1 MLKKIVSLALVG
13 SLMAV
18 ASARPVS
25 AVTLTKAEKEARFA
39 EKVKAGIT
47 KLGTGTEAR
56 VEVKLRDKTKLKG
69 YISEAGEEQFT
80 VVDAKTGIATI
91 VAYPQVKQV
100 KGNNLS
106 RGAEIALG
114 IGIIVVPI
122 IIIIYL
128 VSRD

>member
-1 MLKKIVSLALVG
+1 MRKKIVSLALVG

-69 YISEAGEEQFT
+69 YISEAGAEQFT

>member
-1 MLKKIVSLALVG
+1 MLKKILSLALAG
-13 SLMAV
+13 SLMAA

-25 AVTLTKAEKEARFA
+25 AVTLTKAEKEARFV

-69 YISEAGEEQFT
+69 YISEASAEQFT
-80 VVDAKTGIATI
+80 VVDAKTGVATI

-100 KGNNLS
+100 KGHNLS
-106 RGAEIALG
+106 RGAEIA
-114 IGIIVVPI
+114 IGIVLIVIPFIVV
-122 IIIIYL
+122 IYL
-128 VSRD
+128 V

>member
-1 MLKKIVSLALVG
+1 MLKKILSLALAG
-13 SLMAV
+13 SLMAA

-25 AVTLTKAEKEARFA
+25 AATLSKAEKEARFV
-39 EKVKAGIT
+39 EKVKAGIAQ
-47 KLGTGTEAR
+47 LGTGTEAR

-69 YISEAGEEQFT
+69 YISEASAEQFT

-100 KGNNLS
+100 KGHNLS
-106 RGAEIALG
+106 RGAEIAIG
-114 IGIIVVPI
+114 IGIILIPI
-122 IIIIYL
+122 IIIVYL